1 MTNNHDHDEL
11 EFYGDPGITS
21 ANKPVPSWLKWVYIL
36 LPLWGLLW
44 FSLYWDGSYGWLD
57 RGYWHPL
64 QQAAN
69 TTFTPFKSKE

>member
-1 MTNNHDHDEL
+1 
-11 EFYGDPGITS
+11 
-21 ANKPVPSWLKWVYIL
+21 VPSWLKWVYIL

-57 RGYWHPL
+57 RGYWHNL